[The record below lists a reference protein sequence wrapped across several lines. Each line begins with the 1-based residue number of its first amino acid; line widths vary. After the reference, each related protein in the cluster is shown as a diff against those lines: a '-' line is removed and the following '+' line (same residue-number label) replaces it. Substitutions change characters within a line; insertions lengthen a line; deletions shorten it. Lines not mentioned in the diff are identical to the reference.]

1 MGYLPRAVAL
11 AFLRAAFGE
20 ATALE
25 SAPLPSIAAE
35 SLWFELSEQGKPT
48 ANALK
53 GRPVSP
59 VAAKRDA
66 RIETDPA
73 INLSLSHAGGI
84 CWGTNVRF
92 R

>member
-1 MGYLPRAVAL
+1 MGYLLGAVAL

-35 SLWFELSEQGKPT
+35 PFWFELSERGKPT

-59 VAAKRDA
+59 AAAKRDA
-66 RIETDPA
+66 RGETDPA
-73 INLSLSHAGGI
+73 ISLSHAGGI
-84 CWGTNVRF
+84 CWGANVRF